1 MTVYFGKPTLADLII
16 THAGLQRLLL
26 EYAKLELNETL
37 KNEFLTQGMICR
49 QNLETILA
57 GLPFNLPCTFD
68 YVLALYM
75 AVSANPQTM
84 MEMVTDVLQGNVLSR
99 QMPHITLL
107 EHTRRRSPN
116 VPTPRPYPRNPPEAR
131 NTRRKTA
138 QRKTSI
144 MDPYDRQDALHASQP
159 SVAYTCW

>member
-26 EYAKLELNETL
+26 ECAKLEQNETL
-37 KNEFLTQGMICR
+37 KNEFMTQGMICR

-75 AVSANPQTM
+75 AVSARLQTVVAM
-84 MEMVTDVLQGNVLSR
+84 ITDFLQGNVLSR
-99 QMPHITLL
+99 QMPHITLM
-107 EHTRRRSPN
+107 EHPRRRSPN
-116 VPTPRPYPRNPPEAR
+116 VSTTRPYPRKPPEIR

-138 QRKTSI
+138 TRKISI
-144 MDPYDRQDALHASQP
+144 LDPHDRQNALHAPES

>member
-26 EYAKLELNETL
+26 ECAKLEQTETL

-75 AVSANPQTM
+75 AVSTTPQTM
-84 MEMVTDVLQGNVLSR
+84 MEMVTDVLQGN
-99 QMPHITLL
+99 LL
-107 EHTRRRSPN
+107 
-116 VPTPRPYPRNPPEAR
+116 PR
-131 NTRRKTA
+131 
-138 QRKTSI
+138 
-144 MDPYDRQDALHASQP
+144 
-159 SVAYTCW
+159 